1 MRRIS
6 GCVCLLALTSLLTL
20 AGCEGMI
27 TAAPGTAA
35 PGTAPPATSGD
46 GKSPSTCTDIAVGA
60 TELQPLSSLHYTNT
74 VRDLLGVEGE
84 TAKKFPADEEVGPFR
99 FKTSAVTGL
108 QAELY
113 RDAAEETAALA
124 VQKLADVVPCDAGSE
139 DATCARKFIAKI
151 APRAYRM
158 PVAEV
163 DVTRLVSVYES
174 VRREGGTFA
183 SGMRVTIAAILQSPR
198 FLYHLEPSATP
209 PGTMHRLSG
218 FALASRLSYFFWDSM
233 PDDALFKSAETG
245 ELDSDAGLSVQVD
258 RLLTSPRAREA
269 MGRLHRQWLRVD
281 DLGTLTKDTVRF
293 PRFTPSLALAMRQ
306 EIADFANHVIFQGD
320 ARLGTLLTAGFTT
333 TSNPD
338 LLALYGATIPQA
350 DGTILLDPTQ
360 RAGLFTR
367 AAPMAALA
375 NSVEASP
382 IKRGVFVRRNLLC
395 QPLPPPPEA
404 VAAPSVDANASTRE
418 RFAQHTADAAC
429 AACHRLIDP
438 VGFGFENYDAI
449 GAYQGAQAGKPVDAS
464 GELTDTDVNG
474 AFNGA
479 LELSAKLAESAD
491 VRNCVA
497 SQWFRFALART
508 PANEDA
514 CAMAQIQ
521 GAFAT
526 SGGDVR
532 ELARAIVASNSFRY
546 ARTGL

>member
-1 MRRIS
+1 M
-6 GCVCLLALTSLLTL
+6 VALTSLLTM
-20 AGCEGMI
+20 AGCEGVSRGPDEM
-27 TAAPGTAA
+27 
-35 PGTAPPATSGD
+35 APPGIIGESE
-46 GKSPSTCTDIAVGA
+46 SPSTCTDIAVGA

-108 QAELY
+108 QAEMY
-113 RDAAEETAALA
+113 RDAAEEAAALA
-124 VQKLADVVPCDAGSE
+124 VQQPSDLVLCDPEREEAACVRQIVE
-139 DATCARKFIAKI
+139 KI

-158 PVAEV
+158 PVAELE
-163 DVTRLVSVYES
+163 VTRIVSVYES
-174 VRREGGTFA
+174 VRRDGGTFA
-183 SGMRVTIAAILQSPR
+183 SGLRVLIAAILQSPR

-209 PGTMHRLSG
+209 PGTMYRLSG
-218 FALASRLSYFFWDSM
+218 FALASRLSYFLWDSM

-245 ELDSDAGLSVQVD
+245 ELETEAGLRAQVD

-269 MGRLHRQWLRVD
+269 VGRLHRQWLRVD
-281 DLGTLTKDTVRF
+281 DLGTLTKDPVLF
-293 PRFTPSLALAMRQ
+293 PSFTPSLALAMRQ
-306 EIADFANHVIFQGD
+306 EITDFANHVIFQGD
-320 ARLGTLLTAGFTT
+320 GRLGTLLTAGFTV

-338 LLALYGATIPQA
+338 LLALYGLTVPQS
-350 DGTILLDPTQ
+350 DGTVLLDPTQ

-375 NSVEASP
+375 SSGEASP
-382 IKRGVFVRRNLLC
+382 IKRGVFVRRHLLC

-404 VAAPSVDANASTRE
+404 VVAPNVDANASTRE
-418 RFAQHTADAAC
+418 RFAQHSADPAC
-429 AACHRLIDP
+429 AGCHRLIDP

-449 GAYQGAQAGKPVDAS
+449 GAYQAAQGGGLVDAS

-479 LELSAKLAESAD
+479 LELSAKLAESAE

-508 PANEDA
+508 PAGEDA
-514 CAMAQIQ
+514 CAMGRVQD
-521 GAFAT
+521 AFAT

-532 ELARAIVASNSFRY
+532 DLARAIVASDSFRY